1 LLTAGCLIRKGIMM
15 NDFTLEELTVL
26 VDIFA
31 RAAVNSDETLA
42 AELQKRLQ
50 NALVERQELE
60 SLDFE
65 DCLSCK
71 L

>member
-1 LLTAGCLIRKGIMM
+1 MK
-15 NDFTLEELTVL
+15 DFTLDELTVL
-26 VDIFA
+26 ADVFA
-31 RAAVNSDETLA
+31 RAKISEDETLA
-42 AELQKRLQ
+42 LDLKSRVQL
-50 NALVERQELE
+50 ALEERQELE

>member
-1 LLTAGCLIRKGIMM
+1 MK
-15 NDFTLEELTVL
+15 DFTLDELTVL
-26 VDIFA
+26 VDVFA
-31 RAAVNSDETLA
+31 RAQINADETLA
-42 AELQKRLQ
+42 VDLQKRVQ
-50 NALVERQELE
+50 AAFEERQELE

>member
-1 LLTAGCLIRKGIMM
+1 M
-15 NDFTLEELTVL
+15 NDFTLDELTVL
-26 VDIFA
+26 VDLCS
-31 RAAVNSDETLA
+31 RAGINADEALAV
-42 AELQKRLQ
+42 ELQSRLK
-50 NALVERQELE
+50 NAMAERQELE

>member
-1 LLTAGCLIRKGIMM
+1 MK
-15 NDFTLEELTVL
+15 DFTLDELTVL
-26 VDIFA
+26 ADVFA
-31 RAAVNSDETLA
+31 RAKISEDETLA
-42 AELQKRLQ
+42 LDLKSRVLL
-50 NALVERQELE
+50 ALEERQELE

>member
-1 LLTAGCLIRKGIMM
+1 MK
-15 NDFTLEELTVL
+15 DFTLDELTVL
-26 VDIFA
+26 VDVFA
-31 RAAVNSDETLA
+31 RAKISADEA
-42 AELQKRLQ
+42 QAIDLQKRVQ
-50 NALVERQELE
+50 AAFEEREELE

>member
-1 LLTAGCLIRKGIMM
+1 M
-15 NDFTLEELTVL
+15 NDFTVQELKVL
-26 VDIFA
+26 VDVFA
-31 RAAVNSDETLA
+31 RATVPANEPLA
-42 AELQKRLQ
+42 LELKGRVAQ
-50 NALVERQELE
+50 ALREREELE

>member
-1 LLTAGCLIRKGIMM
+1 M
-15 NDFTLEELTVL
+15 NDFTLDELKTLADV
-26 VDIFA
+26 FN
-31 RAAVNSDETLA
+31 RAAINSSELLA
-42 AELQKRLQ
+42 DDLQKRIAS
-50 NALVERQELE
+50 ALEQREELE

>member
-1 LLTAGCLIRKGIMM
+1 M
-15 NDFTLEELTVL
+15 NDFTLDELKALADV
-26 VDIFA
+26 FN
-31 RAAVNSDETLA
+31 RAAINSNESLA
-42 AELQKRLQ
+42 NDLHKRIAD
-50 NALVERQELE
+50 ALEQREELE

>member
-1 LLTAGCLIRKGIMM
+1 M
-15 NDFTLEELTVL
+15 NDFTLEELNVL
-26 VDIFA
+26 VDVFA
-31 RAAVNSDETLA
+31 RASLSNDESLA
-42 AELQKRLQ
+42 LELKSRVEQ
-50 NALVERQELE
+50 AFGERQELE

>member
-1 LLTAGCLIRKGIMM
+1 M
-15 NDFTLEELTVL
+15 NDFTLDELTVL
-26 VDIFA
+26 VDLCS
-31 RAAVNSDETLA
+31 RAGINADEALAVD
-42 AELQKRLQ
+42 LQSRLK
-50 NALVERQELE
+50 NAMAERQELE

>member
-1 LLTAGCLIRKGIMM
+1 V
-15 NDFTLEELTVL
+15 NDFTLDELTVL
-26 VDIFA
+26 VDICS
-31 RAAVNSDETLA
+31 RAGINADEALAVD
-42 AELQKRLQ
+42 LQSRLK
-50 NALVERQELE
+50 NAMAERQELE